1 MGTGGGTAGTYR
13 WMQTFFPKIPVL
25 KVTVPYLGTVNFFAH
40 ESHCTVG
47 TKKFFFAHSFPICT
61 NGTLFFPHS
70 IRKCT
75 SGTLFLHIQLE
86 NVPAVQ
92 IFLHKIFGFR
102 FFWPLLAIL
111 SHFLVIFGQKL
122 RKFFHFVPLVHT
134 SGNSVRNDFSFV
146 PSVRTSGKSARIFF
160 LFVPSVRTSCKSAR
174 NVFPCV
180 PSVRTWYLWYKFFC
194 TKFLGVQSVQYRY

>member
-1 MGTGGGTAGTYR
+1 MVPSIHGHGGGYSRYVPVDTN
-13 WMQTFFPKIPVL
+13 FFPEN
-25 KVTVPYLGTVNFFAH
+25 TGT
-40 ESHCTVG
+40 EGHCTVPG
-47 TKKFFFAHSFPICT
+47 YSQFFCTWKSLYQRYKKIFGAEGAEKFFFAHSFPICT

-122 RKFFHFVPLVHT
+122 RKFFHFVLLVHCFKK
-134 SGNSVRNDFSFV
+134 N
-146 PSVRTSGKSARIFF
+146 F
-160 LFVPSVRTSCKSAR
+160 LI
-174 NVFPCV
+174 
-180 PSVRTWYLWYKFFC
+180 C
-194 TKFLGVQSVQYRY
+194 TIGTYQW